1 MSCPSGAIGGDPTDD
16 GSSLSWS
23 DVLGAVTAAGTA
35 ASAAATVYNQ
45 VNSPVKTVLPAGYS
59 LNPQT
64 GVATYSPF
72 NSSGIWLIAL
82 AVVALLVLDP
92 GIAKD
97 L

>member
-1 MSCPSGAIGGDPTDD
+1 MADTTFTYGGDPTDD

-23 DVLGAVTAAGTA
+23 DVVGAVTAAGTA

-45 VNSPVKTVLPAGYS
+45 VNSPIKTVLPQGYV

-72 NSSGIWLIAL
+72 NSSGIWLIGIAI
-82 AVVALLVLDP
+82 ALVLVL
-92 GIAKD
+92 GHGKV
-97 L
+97 